1 MTVYVEIVL
10 LDNFCLDF
18 FILCAS
24 ALTLRLKA
32 SRLRLFGGAMVGAIG
47 ATLSV
52 YISGVF
58 ACVVKAAVLVLMCV
72 AVVGFGKKLFWYIL
86 ATLAYTF
93 VSGGCI
99 VGLFHLFKVPYLNAD
114 GTFYQTNI
122 PLFVYVAALFLVAFG
137 GYALYKYGS
146 DIKKIMPHVVKAN
159 LSFGGKTTSVRAF
172 CDSGNTLVYE
182 GAAVCFVVRK
192 IGKFDEY
199 FADCLLHGNVVCVPL
214 CTVAGSTKVCAV
226 PATLTVNGEQSRRV
240 YLALPQSKCPSL
252 YDIIIDG

>member
-10 LDNFCLDF
+10 LDNFCLDL

-24 ALTLRLKA
+24 ALTMRLKVL
-32 SRLRLFGGAMVGAIG
+32 RLRLVSGAIVGAIG

-52 YISGVF
+52 YVSGIL
-58 ACVVKAAVLVLMCV
+58 AYVVKVAVLALMCV
-72 AVVGFGKKLFWYIL
+72 TVVGFGKKLFWYIL

-99 VGLFHLFKVPYLNAD
+99 VGLFHLFRVPYLNAD
-114 GTFYQTNI
+114 GTFYQMNV
-122 PLFVYVAALFLVAFG
+122 PLFVYVAALLVVAFG
-137 GYALYKYGS
+137 GYSLYKYGS
-146 DIKKIMPHVVKAN
+146 DVRRVMPHVVKAD
-159 LSFGGKTTSVRAF
+159 LSFGGKTTAVRAF
-172 CDSGNTLVYE
+172 RDSGNTLVYE
-182 GAAVCFVVRK
+182 GAAVCFVMRK

-199 FADCLLHGNVVCVPL
+199 FADCLLHGNVACVPV
-214 CTVAGSTKVCAV
+214 CTVAGTTNVCAV
-226 PATLTVNGEQSRRV
+226 PATLTINGEQSRKV